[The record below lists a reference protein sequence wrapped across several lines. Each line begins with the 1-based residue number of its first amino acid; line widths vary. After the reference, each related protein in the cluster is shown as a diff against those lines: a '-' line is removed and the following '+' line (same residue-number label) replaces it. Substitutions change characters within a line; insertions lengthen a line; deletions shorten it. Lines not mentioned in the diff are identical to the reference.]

1 MKQKDVGRGIS
12 PLVQMQHL
20 PVPSQLTAIYADSKP
35 DLQGLAEVFK
45 ILTEI
50 NSNGFPGVERQ
61 SDWQTNYSSE
71 VEANRN
77 AAGGGHKQL
86 HLNLEQLPYKSLF
99 KSRGLEFIR
108 TKTD

>member
-1 MKQKDVGRGIS
+1 M
-12 PLVQMQHL
+12 VQMQHL

-61 SDWQTNYSSE
+61 SDWQTNDSSE

>member
-12 PLVQMQHL
+12 PLVRMQHP
-20 PVPSQLTAIYADSKP
+20 PVPSQLTAIYADSKTA
-35 DLQGLAEVFK
+35 LQGPAEVFK

-50 NSNGFPGVERQ
+50 NSNGFPGVERE

-77 AAGGGHKQL
+77 GAGGGHQQL

-99 KSRGLEFIR
+99 KFRGLDFIR

>member
-1 MKQKDVGRGIS
+1 M
-12 PLVQMQHL
+12 VQMQHL
-20 PVPSQLTAIYADSKP
+20 PVPSQLTAIYADSKT

-61 SDWQTNYSSE
+61 SDWQTNDSSE

>member
-12 PLVQMQHL
+12 PLVRMQHL
-20 PVPSQLTAIYADSKP
+20 PVPSQLTAIYADSKTA
-35 DLQGLAEVFK
+35 LQGPTEVFK

-50 NSNGFPGVERQ
+50 NSNGFPGVE

-77 AAGGGHKQL
+77 GAGVGHQQL
-86 HLNLEQLPYKSLF
+86 QLNLEQLPYKSLF
-99 KSRGLEFIR
+99 KFRGLDFIR